1 MMRTH
6 ALLIA
11 LATVSNAQMG
21 MEGMG
26 MGSGRRQRDKEP
38 LAFKGDLPCIKCDVC
53 EIVASEVYREV
64 EKQRDAA
71 PMTVKNTKPG
81 APKVQVSSFSEDDVT
96 AILEGVC
103 NRRKEPGEWLWYVDL
118 VETAKS
124 VYGTGAPWRG
134 LTKKE
139 KASGKNYLQVY
150 RTQRGGDIRKWDRES
165 ATVKRSC
172 DLLLDDDVG
181 DLEDI
186 VVPLW
191 RGLKDEKEFKKLLCR
206 ETTSRCGKERKAV
219 KDREDL
225 EFNRQ
230 EKTLLDTERMMENMK
245 DQGMPMV
252 MQSRE
257 DMMEELYEQM
267 EAEGL
272 SREEADAFM
281 ESVQGSGSGAEEAS
295 VDAAFSAGTQEPD
308 YDEDEGEGEL

>member
-1 MMRTH
+1 MPSKTMRTH
-6 ALLIA
+6 TLLLA
-11 LATVSNAQMG
+11 LATRVTAQMG

-38 LAFKGDLPCIKCDVC
+38 LAFKGDLPLIKCDVC
-53 EIVASEVYREV
+53 EIVASEVFREV
-64 EKQRDAA
+64 EKQRAAA
-71 PMTVKNTKPG
+71 PMTSKASQPG
-81 APKVQVSSFSEDDVT
+81 AAKVQVSSFSEAEVS

-103 NRRKEPGEWLWYVDL
+103 NRRKEAGEWLWYIDL
-118 VETAKS
+118 VESAKQ
-124 VYGTGAPWRG
+124 VMGFGAPYRG

-139 KASGKNYLQVY
+139 KASQKNYLQVW

-172 DLLLDDDVG
+172 DVLLDDDVG
-181 DLEDI
+181 DLEDV

-191 RGLKDEKEFKKLLCR
+191 RGGLEEKAVKKLLCR
-206 ETTSRCGKERKAV
+206 EASSRCGKDRKPV

-225 EFNRQ
+225 EFNPQ

-252 MQSRE
+252 MQSRG

-267 EAEGL
+267 EGEGL
-272 SREEADAFM
+272 SRAEADAFM
-281 ESVQGSGSGAEEAS
+281 DSVKGGEGDEPPPEE
-295 VDAAFSAGTQEPD
+295 FSAGSQETD
-308 YDEDEGEGEL
+308 YDEEEGEL